1 MRTSDQADRVS
12 ELAWQALAI
21 IRLVNGALALVAPRW
36 LARRL
41 GVDPAAQ
48 PAMLYAL
55 RMFGIRTVLIGAELW
70 VQPETRQRALRQ
82 GVMIH
87 ASDVTA
93 AVIAGVFGQ
102 LPVRSALT
110 AGGISTLNTVLA
122 VFASARNARRN
133 ATQQVR

>member
-1 MRTSDQADRVS
+1 MRNKYHVDGAG
-12 ELAWQALAI
+12 EFAWKALAI

-70 VQPETRQRALRQ
+70 LQPETRQRSLRQ
-82 GVMIH
+82 GIVIH

-93 AVIAGVFGQ
+93 ALIAGVFGQ
-102 LPVRSALT
+102 LRVRSALT
-110 AGGISTLNTVLA
+110 AGGISMLNTALA
-122 VFASARNARRN
+122 VFASARTARRN
-133 ATQQVR
+133 ATK